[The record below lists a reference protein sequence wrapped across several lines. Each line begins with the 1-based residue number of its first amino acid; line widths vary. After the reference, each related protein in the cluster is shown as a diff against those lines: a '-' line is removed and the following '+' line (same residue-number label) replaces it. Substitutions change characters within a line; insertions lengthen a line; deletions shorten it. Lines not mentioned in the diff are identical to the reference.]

1 MRIWSLHPCL
11 LDRRGLVACW
21 RETLLAQKVL
31 RGLTKGYTNHPQL
44 ERFKATDNPV
54 LSVATYLHALADE
67 ADSRG
72 YNFNRDRIAYS
83 SDDIA
88 QTAQTQNSIPV
99 TTGQLRYELR
109 FLGTKVARRD
119 PEWLSSTLNSYL
131 QPTDSD
137 ESQVILP
144 AHPLFDVTEGPIE
157 SWEKVKDI

>member
-1 MRIWSLHPCL
+1 MRIWSLHPSL

-21 RETLLAQKVL
+21 QETLLAQKVL
-31 RGLTKGYTNHPQL
+31 RGLTKDYMNHPQL
-44 ERFKATDNPV
+44 ERFKATANPA
-54 LSVATYLHALADE
+54 LSVARYLHGLADE

-72 YNFNRDRIAYS
+72 YNFNRDRIAYN

-88 QTAQTQNSIPV
+88 QTAETRKSIPV

-109 FLGTKVARRD
+109 FLGTKVANRD

-137 ESQVILP
+137 ENQVIPP
-144 AHPLFDVTEGPIE
+144 AHPLFEILEGPIK
-157 SWEKVKDI
+157 SWEKVKDT

>member
-1 MRIWSLHPCL
+1 MHIWSLHPRL

-31 RGLTKGYTNHPQL
+31 RGLTKGYTSHPQL

-83 SDDIA
+83 SDDLA
-88 QTAQTQNSIPV
+88 QAAQAPNSIPV
-99 TTGQLRYELR
+99 TIGQLRYELR
-109 FLGTKVARRD
+109 FLGTKVANRD

-137 ESQVILP
+137 ENQVIPP
-144 AHPLFDVTEGPIE
+144 AHPLFDVIEGPIE

>member
-1 MRIWSLHPCL
+1 MRIWSLHPRL

-54 LSVATYLHALADE
+54 LSVGSYLHGLADE
-67 ADSRG
+67 AVSRG
-72 YNFNRDRIAYS
+72 YNFNRDRITYS
-83 SDDIA
+83 LDDIA
-88 QTAQTQNSIPV
+88 QTAQAQSLIPV
-99 TTGQLRYELR
+99 TIGQLRYELS
-109 FLGTKVARRD
+109 FLGTKVANRD

-131 QPTDSD
+131 EPTDSD
-137 ESQVILP
+137 ENQVIPP
-144 AHPLFDVTEGPIE
+144 AHPLFGVIEGPIE

>member
-1 MRIWSLHPCL
+1 MRIWSLHPRL

-44 ERFKATDNPV
+44 ERFKATNNPV
-54 LSVATYLHALADE
+54 LSVARYLHGLADE

-72 YNFNRDRIAYS
+72 YNFNRDRIAYN
-83 SDDIA
+83 SDDVA
-88 QTAQTQNSIPV
+88 HTARSQDSIPV

-109 FLGTKVARRD
+109 FLSTKVANRD
-119 PEWLSSTLNSYL
+119 PEWFSSTLISYH
-131 QPTDSD
+131 QPTDSVD
-137 ESQVILP
+137 NQAIPPV
-144 AHPLFDVTEGPIE
+144 HPLFDVIDGPIE